1 MHGYR
6 TNHELIAKLDGLH
19 ASIAGL
25 QREFFEFIVEA
36 DRRQAEIDRAI
47 ASIKALQKRTGKVT
61 VEELLSAKHE
71 GHKY

>member
-25 QREFFEFIVEA
+25 QREVFEFIVEA
-36 DRRQAEIDRAI
+36 DRRQAWRGSGCRD
-47 ASIKALQKRTGKVT
+47 LP
-61 VEELLSAKHE
+61 H
-71 GHKY
+71 